1 MVDAVVVSPAV
12 EELAMGLRHVLI
24 IVGVLGTIFAICAV
38 VLTMGYPGI
47 THI

>member
-1 MVDAVVVSPAV
+1 
-12 EELAMGLRHVLI
+12 MGLRNVLI
-24 IVGVLGTIFAICAV
+24 IVGALGTIFAIWAM